1 MKERFFLDGIDSF
14 RTHEPIG
21 RRIQYATLIF
31 SHTTYPVFS
40 MGNGAAVTTQR
51 ALYYVIFF
59 FCVLACF
66 MHNRV
71 PSLFDWLFR
80 FITFCFVIIYFKD
93 KRSPVFAVLAEV
105 YLPHIP
111 PGDRENLPAL
121 TDRTAQHG
129 RVLTQNNSI

>member
-1 MKERFFLDGIDSF
+1 
-14 RTHEPIG
+14 
-21 RRIQYATLIF
+21 
-31 SHTTYPVFS
+31 

-93 KRSPVFAVLAEV
+93 EQSPVFAVLAEV
-105 YLPHIP
+105 YLPIYP
-111 PGDRENLPAL
+111 PATGKISRLLQTGQRNMVGFSL
-121 TDRTAQHG
+121 RTILYEHPVQKL
-129 RVLTQNNSI
+129 VQ